1 MDRQHTHVM
10 VVVVQITVQAIST
23 ISRQLALQLHTAQR
37 RR

>member
-1 MDRQHTHVM
+1 M
-10 VVVVQITVQAIST
+10 VVVQITVQAIST